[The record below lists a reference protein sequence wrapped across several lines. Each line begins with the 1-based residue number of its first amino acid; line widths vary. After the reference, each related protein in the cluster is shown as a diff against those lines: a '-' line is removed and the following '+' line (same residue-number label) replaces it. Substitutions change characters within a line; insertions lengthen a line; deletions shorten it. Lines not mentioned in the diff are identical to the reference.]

1 MAKKVALYL
10 RVSTLEQDTTNQRR
24 ELEAVAERH
33 GWEIVTIFED
43 NGVSGFKTKR
53 PGLDKLMKAVSRRE
67 IDMVAAWSVD
77 RLGRSLQGLVDV
89 LTELRAKKVD
99 LYLHVQGVD
108 TSTPSGKA
116 MFQMLGVF
124 SEFEREM
131 ICERVLSGMAR
142 AKSQGK
148 HCGRPK
154 TTPEVERAIVATL
167 RAGTG
172 MIKTAKMHGVGVG
185 TVQRLAREDGVVS
198 TRDITTCNVTACDVT
213 A

>member
-10 RVSTLEQDTTNQRR
+10 RVSTVEQDTTNQRR

-67 IDMVAAWSVD
+67 IDMVTAWSVD
-77 RLGRSLQGLVDV
+77 RLGRSLQGLLDV

-116 MFQMLGVF
+116 MFQMLGVL

-131 ICERVLSGMAR
+131 IRERVLSGMAR

-154 TTPEVERAIVATL
+154 TAPEVERAIVATL

-172 MIKTAKMHGVGVG
+172 MIKTAKTHGVGVG
-185 TVQRLAREDGVVS
+185 TVQRLARES
-198 TRDITTCNVTACDVT
+198 TSV
-213 A
+213 

>member
-10 RVSTLEQDTTNQRR
+10 RVSTAEQDTTNQRR
-24 ELEAVAERH
+24 ELKAVAERH

-67 IDMVAAWSVD
+67 IDMVIAWSVD
-77 RLGRSLQGLVDV
+77 RLGRSLQGLLDV

-131 ICERVLSGMAR
+131 IRERVLSGMAR

-148 HCGRPK
+148 HCGRPR

-167 RAGTG
+167 KAGTG
-172 MIKTAKMHGVGVG
+172 MIKTAKTHGVGVG
-185 TVQRLAREDGVVS
+185 TVQRLKSAM
-198 TRDITTCNVTACDVT
+198 
-213 A
+213 

>member
-10 RVSTLEQDTTNQRR
+10 RVSTVEQDTTNQRR

-33 GWEIVTIFED
+33 GWEIVTILED

-53 PGLDKLMKAVSRRE
+53 PGLDQLMKAVSRRE
-67 IDMVAAWSVD
+67 IEMVMAWSVD
-77 RLGRSLQGLVDV
+77 RLGRSLQGLLDV

-131 ICERVLSGMAR
+131 IRERVLSGMAR

-154 TTPEVERAIVATL
+154 TTPEVERAIMATL

-172 MIKTAKMHGVGVG
+172 MIKTAKTHGVGVG
-185 TVQRLAREDGVVS
+185 TVQRLARVMS
-198 TRDITTCNVTACDVT
+198 QA
-213 A
+213 

>member
-10 RVSTLEQDTTNQRR
+10 RVSTVEQDTTNQRR

-53 PGLDKLMKAVSRRE
+53 PGLDQLMKAVSRRE
-67 IDMVAAWSVD
+67 IEMVMAWSVD
-77 RLGRSLQGLVDV
+77 RLGRSLQGLLDV

-124 SEFEREM
+124 SEFERE
-131 ICERVLSGMAR
+131 IIRERVLSGMAR

-154 TTPEVERAIVATL
+154 TTPEVERAIMATL

-172 MIKTAKMHGVGVG
+172 MIKTAKTHGVGVG
-185 TVQRLAREDGVVS
+185 TVQRLARVMS
-198 TRDITTCNVTACDVT
+198 QA
-213 A
+213 

>member
-10 RVSTLEQDTTNQRR
+10 RVSTVEQDTTNQRR

-53 PGLDKLMKAVSRRE
+53 PGLDKLMRAVSRRE
-67 IDMVAAWSVD
+67 IEMVMAWSVD
-77 RLGRSLQGLVDV
+77 RLGRSLQGLLDV

-131 ICERVLSGMAR
+131 IRERVLSGMAR

-154 TTPEVERAIVATL
+154 TTPEVERAIVSTL

-172 MIKTAKMHGVGVG
+172 MIKTAKTHGVGVG
-185 TVQRLAREDGVVS
+185 TVQRLARES
-198 TRDITTCNVTACDVT
+198 RDVT
-213 A
+213 GV

>member
-10 RVSTLEQDTTNQRR
+10 RVSTVEQDTTNQRR

-53 PGLDKLMKAVSRRE
+53 PGLDQLMKAVSRRE
-67 IDMVAAWSVD
+67 IEMVMAWSVD
-77 RLGRSLQGLVDV
+77 RLGRSLQELLDV
-89 LTELRAKKVD
+89 LTELQAKKVD

-108 TSTPSGKA
+108 TSTSSGKA

-124 SEFEREM
+124 SEFERE
-131 ICERVLSGMAR
+131 IIRERVLSGMAR

-154 TTPEVERAIVATL
+154 TTPEVERAIMATL

-172 MIKTAKMHGVGVG
+172 MIKTAKTHGVGVG
-185 TVQRLAREDGVVS
+185 TVQRLARVMS
-198 TRDITTCNVTACDVT
+198 QA
-213 A
+213 

>member
-10 RVSTLEQDTTNQRR
+10 RVSTAEQDTTNQHR

-33 GWEIVTIFED
+33 GWEIVAIFED

-67 IDMVAAWSVD
+67 IEMVMAWSVD
-77 RLGRSLQGLVDV
+77 RLGRSLQGLLDV

-99 LYLHVQGVD
+99 LYLHIQGVD

-131 ICERVLSGMAR
+131 IRERVLSGMAR
-142 AKSQGK
+142 AKSQGR

-185 TVQRLAREDGVVS
+185 TVQRLAD
-198 TRDITTCNVTACDVT
+198 
-213 A
+213 

>member
-131 ICERVLSGMAR
+131 IRERVLSGMAR

-154 TTPEVERAIVATL
+154 TTPEVERAIMATL

-172 MIKTAKMHGVGVG
+172 MIKTAKTHGVGVG
-185 TVQRLAREDGVVS
+185 TVQRLARE
-198 TRDITTCNVTACDVT
+198 CDVT
-213 A
+213 KPVSQV

>member
-1 MAKKVALYL
+1 
-10 RVSTLEQDTTNQRR
+10 
-24 ELEAVAERH
+24 
-33 GWEIVTIFED
+33 
-43 NGVSGFKTKR
+43 
-53 PGLDKLMKAVSRRE
+53 MKAVSRRE
-67 IDMVAAWSVD
+67 IEMVMAWSVD
-77 RLGRSLQGLVDV
+77 RLGRSLQGLLDV

-131 ICERVLSGMAR
+131 IRERVLSGMAR

-154 TTPEVERAIVATL
+154 TTPEVERAIMATL

-172 MIKTAKMHGVGVG
+172 MIKTAKTHGVGVG
-185 TVQRLAREDGVVS
+185 TVQRLARVMS
-198 TRDITTCNVTACDVT
+198 QA
-213 A
+213 

>member
-10 RVSTLEQDTTNQRR
+10 RVSTVEQDTTNQRR

-67 IDMVAAWSVD
+67 IDMVMAWSVD
-77 RLGRSLQGLVDV
+77 RLGRSLQGLLDV

-131 ICERVLSGMAR
+131 IRERVLSGMAR

-148 HCGRPK
+148 HCGRPR

-172 MIKTAKMHGVGVG
+172 MIKTAKTHGVGVG
-185 TVQRLAREDGVVS
+185 TVQRLARES
-198 TRDITTCNVTACDVT
+198 RDVT

>member
-10 RVSTLEQDTTNQRR
+10 RVSTVEQDTTNQRR

-67 IDMVAAWSVD
+67 IDMVMAGASD
-77 RLGRSLQGLVDV
+77 GLGRSLKDLLDV
-89 LTELRAKKVD
+89 LTELQAKKVD

-131 ICERVLSGMAR
+131 IRERVLSGMAR

-154 TTPEVERAIVATL
+154 TTPEIERAIMATL

-172 MIKTAKMHGVGVG
+172 MIKTAKTHGVGVG
-185 TVQRLAREDGVVS
+185 TVQRLAP
-198 TRDITTCNVTACDVT
+198 CDVT
-213 A
+213 SVMSARYEKPVM

>member
-10 RVSTLEQDTTNQRR
+10 RVSTVEQDTTNQRR

-53 PGLDKLMKAVSRRE
+53 PGLDQLMKAVSRRE
-67 IDMVAAWSVD
+67 IEMVMAWSVD
-77 RLGRSLQGLVDV
+77 RLGRSLQGLLDV

-154 TTPEVERAIVATL
+154 TTPEVERAIMATL

-172 MIKTAKMHGVGVG
+172 MIKTAKTHGVGVG
-185 TVQRLAREDGVVS
+185 TVQRLARVMS
-198 TRDITTCNVTACDVT
+198 QA
-213 A
+213 

>member
-67 IDMVAAWSVD
+67 IDMVMAWSVD
-77 RLGRSLQGLVDV
+77 RLGRSLQGLLDV

-108 TSTPSGKA
+108 TSTP
-116 MFQMLGVF
+116 
-124 SEFEREM
+124 ER
-131 ICERVLSGMAR
+131 
-142 AKSQGK
+142 QG
-148 HCGRPK
+148 H
-154 TTPEVERAIVATL
+154 VSNAW
-167 RAGTG
+167 
-172 MIKTAKMHGVGVG
+172 
-185 TVQRLAREDGVVS
+185 RL
-198 TRDITTCNVTACDVT
+198 
-213 A
+213 